1 MQKCSLCG
9 GKVVDGRCEE
19 CGMPIPPEDRY
30 TLRGENVHVHEVNGE
45 KVLHRQ
51 RRAPGK
57 TPFYLC
63 GEKGERKVPPRPA
76 QRPAQP
82 RPARKN
88 SPRPGQ
94 TDPARA
100 RARSLVWLL
109 VGGALVVSLLSELLT
124 SMTN

>member
-9 GKVVDGRCEE
+9 GKVVNGRCEE

-57 TPFYLC
+57 VPFYLC
-63 GEKGERKVPPRPA
+63 GEKGERRVPQRPASRPA
-76 QRPAQP
+76 QDRPAW
-82 RPARKN
+82 KN
-88 SPRPGQ
+88 PFLQ
-94 TDPARA
+94 TGNRTGKGKAG
-100 RARSLVWLL
+100 SLIWLFVILAVLL
-109 VGGALVVSLLSELLT
+109 VMLPDLLLSL
-124 SMTN
+124 SA